1 MIPTQQIQMAKRADL
16 PRILKGLGIELVCCG
31 KDYHLSAHDSLKLF
45 LQDGIWLY
53 KWWSRNGEVG
63 DGIQYLQRHCGMGFP
78 EAVAILSESAIV
90 QNTASQHL
98 NRQNLHCPGLIK
110 KPEKWRTKK
119 WQRDAEKLIRVG
131 RSYLLGPN
139 GKERIAYLVHQRG
152 LNLDT
157 IRQRRLGWLP
167 EKRHMPSKLLIP
179 CYDSQGHLIRI
190 RFRMDTPNPGQQR
203 YRISK
208 GSNPY
213 SAYPIGVASA
223 KPLMI
228 LESELDAILI
238 AQQAAEHIG
247 VLAMGTT
254 AMKFNPAMIRYL
266 CENIPIILISLDND
280 QSGKQKTSQLI
291 RELPNAIEWP
301 VAEKYGKDPGEAFKR
316 INLKHWVE
324 TGLKSHSTQG
334 IKHSSNPG
342 IRR

>member
-1 MIPTQQIQMAKRADL
+1 MIPKQQIQMAKRADL
-16 PRILKGLGIELVCCG
+16 PSILKGLGIELVPNG
-31 KDYHLSAHDSLKLF
+31 RDYHLRAHDSLKLF
-45 LQDGIWLY
+45 WQDGIWLY

-63 DGIQYLQRHCGMGFP
+63 DGIQYLQRHCGMSFP
-78 EAVAILSESAIV
+78 DAVSILSGTTIF
-90 QNTASQHL
+90 QNTTSQHL
-98 NRQNLHCPGLIK
+98 NRQNLYCLGPIK
-110 KPEKWRTKK
+110 KPETWRTKK
-119 WQRDAEKLIRVG
+119 WQCDAEKLIQVG

-139 GKERIAYLVHQRG
+139 GKERISYLVDERG
-152 LNLDT
+152 LDLDT

-190 RFRMDTPNPGQQR
+190 RFRIDTFNPGQQR

-208 GSNPY
+208 GSNPH
-213 SAYPIGVASA
+213 SPDPIGVAAA

-238 AQQAAEHIG
+238 DQEAAEHIG

-266 CENIPIILISLDND
+266 CENIPTILISLDND
-280 QSGKQKTSQLI
+280 LSCKEKTSRLI
-291 RELPNAIEWP
+291 SELPNAIDWP
-301 VAEKYGKDPGEAFKR
+301 VPEKYGKDPGEAFKK
-316 INLKHWVE
+316 INLKHWIE
-324 TGLKSHSTQG
+324 TGLKSHSILN

-342 IRR
+342 NRK